1 MPRGGWKST
10 ALKEEL
16 YERARRLVD
25 AGLGYRSLAELVEDA
40 VRRRVEELER
50 LYAAL
55 TPAPKPPARPPAGGH
70 EGAREQRGPTRPD
83 EGRPSGV
90 RAAEAAAGVGADG

>member
-1 MPRGGWKST
+1 V
-10 ALKEEL
+10 LKEEL
-16 YERARRLVD
+16 HERARRLVD

-55 TPAPKPPARPPAGGH
+55 PPAPKPAARPPAAGR
-70 EGAREQRGPTRPD
+70 EGALGQRGPIHPD
-83 EGRPSGV
+83 EGRAAGGG
-90 RAAEAAAGVGADG
+90 AAEAAAGVRADGG

>member
-1 MPRGGWKST
+1 M
-10 ALKEEL
+10 LKEEL
-16 YERARRLVD
+16 HERARRLVE

-55 TPAPKPPARPPAGGH
+55 TPAPKLGASPPGTGH
-70 EGAREQRGPTRPD
+70 EGALGQGGPTRGNEPQPVGV
-83 EGRPSGV
+83 EAVGV
-90 RAAEAAAGVGADG
+90 RGDAG

>member
-1 MPRGGWKST
+1 M
-10 ALKEEL
+10 LKEEL
-16 YERARRLVD
+16 HERARRLVD

-55 TPAPKPPARPPAGGH
+55 PPAPQPAARSPTAGR
-70 EGAREQRGPTRPD
+70 EGALGQRGPIRPD
-83 EGRPSGV
+83 EGRLAGGGTAEAAVGV
-90 RAAEAAAGVGADG
+90 RADGG